1 MGKKLTILNF
11 IQLNKTFYMQIK
23 TDFPD
28 SVISDEYVFVKERPS
43 LKFVNEVVSDLLQA
57 ANFFW

>member
-1 MGKKLTILNF
+1 
-11 IQLNKTFYMQIK
+11 MQIK

-28 SVISDEYVFVKERPS
+28 SVISDENVFVKERPS

-57 ANFFW
+57 ANF